1 MRDTLLVRVTHCV
14 CRGVCNHSYL
24 YALLLLV
31 LTCDQGYLILYD
43 KVKLY
48 PKTTVIT
55 RASSQWSHL
64 LQCTHLFPLQRTN
77 AALQWYTN
85 LFPLQCTKCG
95 IAIIHI
101 ISFHYTTLIY
111 FLCKAQMWHCNYTPI
126 CFHCNAQSAAFRWYT
141 NLFPLHCTH
150 LLPGMHEIWKCKT
163 TWSITIMHCT
173 FLPPLHNTL
182 SPA

>member
-55 RASSQWSHL
+55 RASSQ
-64 LQCTHLFPLQRTN
+64 
-77 AALQWYTN
+77 
-85 LFPLQCTKCG
+85 
-95 IAIIHI
+95 
-101 ISFHYTTLIY
+101 
-111 FLCKAQMWHCNYTPI
+111 
-126 CFHCNAQSAAFRWYT
+126 
-141 NLFPLHCTH
+141 
-150 LLPGMHEIWKCKT
+150 
-163 TWSITIMHCT
+163 
-173 FLPPLHNTL
+173 
-182 SPA
+182 